1 MSTPEKKLAKK
12 LTVCNKLGIH
22 ARAAAKLVKIA
33 ARYVSTITITANNK
47 TANAK
52 SIMGVMLLAAS
63 KGTEITFT
71 IEGPEQDA
79 MDAMTALSTYICDK
93 CEENE

>member
-1 MSTPEKKLAKK
+1 MSMPEKKFAKK
-12 LTVCNKLGIH
+12 LIVCNKLGIH

-33 ARYVSTITITANNK
+33 SRYISTIKITANNK

-63 KGTEITFT
+63 KGTEINFI

-79 MDAMTALSTYICDK
+79 MEAMTALCTYICDK